1 MADYI
6 KWLRSK
12 VGHQQ
17 IITVALVAFLEN
29 ENGEVL
35 LQKRMD
41 SGLWDLP
48 GGVWNWVRRLKK
60 LYVVKFMK
68 KREVT
73 ILKFSNNLLPIIG
86 ETFPIQMGIK
96 FNQ

>member
-48 GGVWNWVRRLKK
+48 GGGWNWVRRLKK

-68 KREVT
+68 KREVM